1 MMNFKGIIYSLKE
14 PFTKKPRV
22 CVGGGVQESGQ
33 TRKKRKR
40 GLLNRLEVRD

>member
-22 CVGGGVQESGQ
+22 CVGGGGC
-33 TRKKRKR
+33 RNLDKL
-40 GLLNRLEVRD
+40 G